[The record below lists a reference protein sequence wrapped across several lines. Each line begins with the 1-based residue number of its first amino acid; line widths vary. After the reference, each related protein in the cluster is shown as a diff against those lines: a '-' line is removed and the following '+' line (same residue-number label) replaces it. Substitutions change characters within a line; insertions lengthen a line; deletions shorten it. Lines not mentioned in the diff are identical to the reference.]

1 MFFSK
6 SEYLSARAIVTVPPV
21 SCQLWCPKVSKGERR
36 EAGIQWIQPPKAV
49 SDPEFRQT
57 TSGAHGSAN
66 RADCL
71 PRGKPFG
78 APAGARLF
86 PCRGTD
92 APTPAREQSLQPYGA
107 FTLFF
112 RWRKKSVQ
120 KKASGTATTEAA
132 RPAVRNSQISAFR
145 ALPCPALVFAQACQS
160 LTAFGSCA
168 HWAHA
173 PSRPKLRSAVAPSG
187 LSSSTGCPV
196 SHSSLPVALLASHPP
211 CGSLWAA
218 PKAPLGPRFPS
229 GQFASLTLLGK
240 KPFIAHF
247 DGGARYVA
255 RSGVGQLTPTVVRAR
270 SSPFSAVKMG
280 GPFSLRCLSPL
291 CSPAVGVGHTQPLQ
305 GFRFRRS
312 GWRSD
317 LPLAG
322 GFRNAI
328 GQAAGSRT
336 RPASRE
342 ACRRAAVAS
351 RSSCMS
357 PERPARPRRA
367 VRG

>member
-1 MFFSK
+1 M
-6 SEYLSARAIVTVPPV
+6 VTVPSV

-49 SDPEFRQT
+49 SDPKFRQT

-120 KKASGTATTEAA
+120 KKASGTATPEAA
-132 RPAVRNSQISAFR
+132 RPASRNSQISAFR

-173 PSRPKLRSAVAPSG
+173 PSRPKLRSAVAPLG
-187 LSSSTGCPV
+187 LSSTLV
-196 SHSSLPVALLASHPP
+196 RFAHPP
-211 CGSLWAA
+211 GKSPLLPIFERGSSQCRAQHNWTANMN
-218 PKAPLGPRFPS
+218 
-229 GQFASLTLLGK
+229 
-240 KPFIAHF
+240 
-247 DGGARYVA
+247 
-255 RSGVGQLTPTVVRAR
+255 VRAR
-270 SSPFSAVKMG
+270 SCSPFSAVKIG

-291 CSPAVGVGHTQPLQ
+291 C
-305 GFRFRRS
+305 F
-312 GWRSD
+312 
-317 LPLAG
+317 
-322 GFRNAI
+322 
-328 GQAAGSRT
+328 AAGDAGQTQTAMLGMLRCDRDDSTARKNRLDFYSVVGINRT
-336 RPASRE
+336 QI
-342 ACRRAAVAS
+342 
-351 RSSCMS
+351 MS
-357 PERPARPRRA
+357 VWIFRHILEFPET
-367 VRG
+367 